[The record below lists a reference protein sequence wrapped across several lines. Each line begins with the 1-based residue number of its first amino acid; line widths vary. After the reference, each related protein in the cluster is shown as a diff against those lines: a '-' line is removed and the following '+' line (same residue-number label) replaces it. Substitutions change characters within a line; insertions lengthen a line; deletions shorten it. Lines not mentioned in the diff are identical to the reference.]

1 MYLPNTPLWWSKA
14 SAQCDFSKHSG
25 IKRKEGERKG
35 GRGGIYSEN
44 SIGRICIILQD
55 MEQ

>member
-35 GRGGIYSEN
+35 GREGSTVKTALVGSV
-44 SIGRICIILQD
+44 
-55 MEQ
+55 